1 MNPGYEFLCG
11 AVGVSV
17 GLPPGNKDSDRGA
30 EVQADFAAAAYS
42 EVAKHLVGAFQR
54 VDVGPEEDM

>member
-1 MNPGYEFLCG
+1 M
-11 AVGVSV
+11 